1 MSLLG
6 YVVIFFLFCCSY
18 ALNLTALFL
27 PKWLTFVV
35 PKPLYSET
43 NYGLFK
49 LCQSVTGDCRP
60 FPREEEGDCTEEGFC
75 QLWQTAGAGMILAAV
90 IGALTLVALLGT
102 MCSSRRKRER
112 GWKLVAG
119 MLVLH
124 AIPAAISMSVVAYL
138 VNTSSIFYAGT
149 RYDMSFIMGAATW
162 CISLVIALSLTLATL
177 LGPPEHGYER
187 LD

>member
-18 ALNLTALFL
+18 ALNLTALLL
-27 PKWLTFVV
+27 PKWLIFVV

-49 LCQSVTGDCRP
+49 LCQSVTGECRP

-75 QLWQTAGAGMILAAV
+75 QLWQAAGAGMILAAV